1 MISLF
6 FVLRGSRTNRT
17 LIRATGEDHFLLII
31 LAQLKLFCQQNMGKQ
46 KLREAIFSVRSSRR
60 FFSSPLCGPKN
71 AVNFLDREGQ
81 KRGATHSPR
90 QERFPLYVAKQ
101 CQRCKNATLCQRVTE
116 TPCHIP
122 TVDFY
127 FYVYFCSTIATQD
140 SICAASQ
147 PVFGLPC
154 AFLKLVNGFVY
165 WTTFKPNNGPICSPS
180 FI

>member
-31 LAQLKLFCQQNMGKQ
+31 LAKLKLFFQQKMGKQ
-46 KLREAIFSVRSSRR
+46 KLREAIFSVRWFAPIFSR
-60 FFSSPLCGPKN
+60 PLLWAEK
-71 AVNFLDREGQ
+71 AVNFLNRKGQ

-90 QERFPLYVAKQ
+90 RSVFPLYVAKR
-101 CQRCKNATLCQRVTE
+101 CQRCKNVTLCQRVTE
-116 TPCHIP
+116 TPAKSRLQIIIF
-122 TVDFY
+122 TSVFNRQQRRR
-127 FYVYFCSTIATQD
+127 IAMALRL
-140 SICAASQ
+140 S
-147 PVFGLPC
+147 PFFGLPC

-165 WTTFKPNNGPICSPS
+165 WTTFKPNNGPICSPF

>member
-31 LAQLKLFCQQNMGKQ
+31 LAKLKLFFQQKMGKQ
-46 KLREAIFSVRSSRR
+46 KLREAIFSVRWFAPIFSR
-60 FFSSPLCGPKN
+60 PLLWAEK
-71 AVNFLDREGQ
+71 AVNFLNRKGQ

-90 QERFPLYVAKQ
+90 RSVFPLYVAKR
-101 CQRCKNATLCQRVTE
+101 CQKCKNVTLCQRVTE

-127 FYVYFCSTIATQD
+127 FYVYFYSTIATQNSD
-140 SICAASQ
+140 SAASQ
-147 PVFGLPC
+147 P
-154 AFLKLVNGFVY
+154 AFRATLRIF
-165 WTTFKPNNGPICSPS
+165 
-180 FI
+180 